1 MTIGQRIK
9 SLRMDR
15 SLSQEYVAIS
25 LGVSR
30 QAVSKWETDAAVP
43 DTYNLIALAKLF
55 EVSVESIVS
64 VAGED
69 SVETV
74 AESEATSEK
83 RRNVGLLACAVSI
96 LVGLALITICRFGEQ
111 ISTRFL
117 PVDQMLMLLPMLL
130 SAFWML
136 FYRPE
141 SLVNNKRDLRRVCIR
156 SLIYALIIEAV
167 CALLFVAYYL
177 DVYTYRL
184 MEYMYYYIWPLA
196 VLQVNMM
203 VLLNLSV
210 LIPILTNRRFGQPL
224 RIVLYILLTL
234 LCIFCVAVFANLISA
249 MNLWVRILLMLLG
262 TAISGGC
269 LALGYVKSYLRIK
282 NTGSENVNLQ

>member
-64 VAGED
+64 VADED
-69 SVETV
+69 SAETV
-74 AESEATSEK
+74 AESEATPEK
-83 RRNVGLLACAVSI
+83 RKNVGLLACSVSVLI
-96 LVGLALITICRFGEQ
+96 GLALITICYLGEQ
-111 ISTRFL
+111 ISNRFL
-117 PVDQMLMLLPMLL
+117 TVDQMLLLLPMLL

-141 SLVNNKRDLRRVCIR
+141 SLAYDKRGLRRAYIR

-167 CALLFVAYYL
+167 CALLFVGYYL
-177 DVYTYRL
+177 EVYTYRL
-184 MEYMYYYIWPLA
+184 MEYMYYYIWPLV

-203 VLLNLSV
+203 VLLNLSL

-224 RIVLYILLTL
+224 RIALYILSTL
-234 LCIFCVAVFANLISA
+234 LCILCVAIFANLISA
-249 MNLWVRILLMLLG
+249 MNLWTRILLMLLG
-262 TAISGGC
+262 TVISGGC
-269 LALGYVKSYLRIK
+269 LVLSCVNVCLRIK
-282 NTGSENVNLQ
+282 NADISEQ